1 MNCQCD
7 EQLAHS
13 LSNLRATVY
22 NSDFYDFDHA
32 NECKASSG
40 SGNNGGNGGGSG
52 NGENKLQCCGSYPNR
67 FEFLTQGGARS
78 CCGSVTYNSNQHD
91 CCNGSVKDFGTCDA
105 DIFDLNE
112 EGSGF

>member
-22 NSDFYDFDHA
+22 NNDFYDFDHA
-32 NECKASSG
+32 NECKVSSG
-40 SGNNGGNGGGSG
+40 SGNSGGNSGGNG
-52 NGENKLQCCGSYPNR
+52 NGENKLECCGSYPNR
-67 FEFLTQGGARS
+67 FEFLTRGGARS
-78 CCGSVTYNSNQHD
+78 CCGSVTYNPNQHD

-105 DIFDLNE
+105 DIFDMDE
-112 EGSGF
+112 EGTGF